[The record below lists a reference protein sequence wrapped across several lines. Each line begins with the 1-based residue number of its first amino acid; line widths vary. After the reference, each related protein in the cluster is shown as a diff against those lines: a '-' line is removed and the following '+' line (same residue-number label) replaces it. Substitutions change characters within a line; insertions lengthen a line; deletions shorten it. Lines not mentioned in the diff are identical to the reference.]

1 MTDLPKAIHHGRNVK
16 RFREAKKIKQE
27 VFADMLGEGW
37 SQKKVSQ
44 IENSEELD
52 AALIDELAKALQVS
66 PEAIKNLSEENVIN
80 IIQHNY
86 DGSSNN
92 NNGPNYNNCSIQN
105 PIDKIIELQEEK
117 TKLYEALLKEKDE
130 KIALLQK
137 LLDRSK

>member
-27 VFADMLGEGW
+27 MFADMLGEGW

-52 AALIDELAKALQVS
+52 AALIDQLAKALEIA
-66 PEAIKNLSEENVIN
+66 PDAIKNLSDEVMN
-80 IIQHNY
+80 IIQN
-86 DGSSNN
+86 
-92 NNGPNYNNCSIQN
+92 NYNNATGVNYNCTVVQN
-105 PIDKIIELQEEK
+105 PIEKIMELQEEK

-137 LLDRSK
+137 LMDKK

>member
-44 IENSEELD
+44 VENSEELD
-52 AALIDELAKALQVS
+52 AALIDQLAKALEIA
-66 PEAIKNLSEENVIN
+66 PDAIKNLSDELIINYIQNNYDNNHNVIN
-80 IIQHNY
+80 
-86 DGSSNN
+86 
-92 NNGPNYNNCSIQN
+92 GPNSQVTIQN
-105 PIDKIIELQEEK
+105 PIEKIIELQEEK

-137 LLDRSK
+137 LLDKK

>member
-44 IENSEELD
+44 VENSEELD
-52 AALIDELAKALQVS
+52 AALIDQLAKALQIA
-66 PEAIKNLSEENVIN
+66 PDAIKNLSDELVIYY
-80 IIQHNY
+80 IQNNY
-86 DGSSNN
+86 DGSSHNN
-92 NNGPNYNNCSIQN
+92 NSVGQLTIQN
-105 PIDKIIELQEEK
+105 PIDKIMELQDEK

-137 LLDRSK
+137 LMDKK

>member
-44 IENSEELD
+44 VENSEELD
-52 AALIDELAKALQVS
+52 AALIDQLAKALQIA
-66 PEAIKNLSEENVIN
+66 PDAIKNLSDELIIN
-80 IIQHNY
+80 YIQNNY
-86 DGSSNN
+86 DNAQNQIS
-92 NNGPNYNNCSIQN
+92 GPNGQVTVQN
-105 PIDKIIELQEEK
+105 PIEKIMELQDEK

-137 LLDRSK
+137 LMDKK